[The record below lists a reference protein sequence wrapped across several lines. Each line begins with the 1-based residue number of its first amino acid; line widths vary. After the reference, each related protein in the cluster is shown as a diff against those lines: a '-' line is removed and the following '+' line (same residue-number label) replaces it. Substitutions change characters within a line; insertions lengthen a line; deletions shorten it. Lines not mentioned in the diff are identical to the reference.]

1 MALLRIRERTSGKKL
16 NRKPGHAAVKSAHD
30 EWLRSMGI
38 NPNKKSSRTRKSTNS
53 IPDYKVQSSNT
64 VPTSDK
70 ICDNGS
76 IKKTVRYTGTEI
88 AGITLNHKQNYEP
101 VRRDN
106 KQAAVDS
113 AQMRRN

>member
-1 MALLRIRERTSGKKL
+1 MALLRVREKRSGKKL

-30 EWLRSMGI
+30 DWLRSMGI
-38 NPNKKSSRTRKSTNS
+38 NPDKKPSRKSKSVNT
-53 IPDYKVQSSNT
+53 IPDYKTVSSNT